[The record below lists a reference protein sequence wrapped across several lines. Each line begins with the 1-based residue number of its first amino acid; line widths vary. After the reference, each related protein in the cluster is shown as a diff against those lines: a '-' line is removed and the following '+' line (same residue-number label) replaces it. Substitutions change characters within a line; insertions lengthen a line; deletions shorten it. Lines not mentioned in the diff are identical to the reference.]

1 MRATTCWTPKVS
13 RATRALMMLELSPL
27 LTAANAP
34 AESIPASSSVCR
46 SKPRPVTWRP
56 AKSGPSRRKASGSW
70 SITATLCPIS
80 SSRRAMAEP
89 TRPHPITTTCTT
101 SSRRVR
107 GAGRRPPALSPG
119 AKLHPA
125 AAADRL
131 RRPVF
136 LRREGCAGQRRHRV
150 SQRPYDRR
158 VPTLSDLGQLPK
170 RLVLG
175 RPVRSDRAGE
185 SLLPKRLALPIFASD
200 ALSSVAY
207 ATQEILIVLT
217 LGGVA
222 YLYLAPWL
230 AAGVVVLL
238 TTVVL
243 SYRQGGPA
251 YPSGGGGYEG
261 AMKNHGQFAALVVA
275 SALLTDYVL
284 TVAVS
289 VSSGTDNIISAFPS
303 LNQHRVLIAVGLV
316 ALLAAANLRGLRE
329 SGKTFA
335 VPTYLFAAGIMIM
348 IVTGLVRQFFGTP
361 VVAES
366 AGYGIV
372 PDPGHTNLTGLALIF
387 FALRA
392 FASGT
397 TALTGIEAVANGV
410 PAFKPP
416 KSRNAAITL
425 TLLGG
430 LAATMFAGVTAMAL
444 LAHVKYVDPL
454 RACDL
459 QGFANCDTAPQRT
472 VIAQLAAATFGGDR
486 SIGFFYIQ
494 AATALV
500 LILAANTAFNGFP
513 LLGSVLAQDRF
524 LPRQLHTR
532 GDKLVYSNGILL
544 LAGFA
549 CLLIFAFDADVTRLI
564 QLYIIGVFTS
574 FSIGQWGMVRHW
586 HRELRTERDPQA
598 RSRIH
603 RSQVI
608 NTVGGSLTRVVL
620 VIIVIT
626 KFAHGAWL
634 VLLAMPLL
642 FGLMKAINRH
652 YRNVATQ
659 LVPDTD
665 ARTLPSKVHAIV
677 LASKVHKPTL
687 RALAFAR
694 ATRPDALTALT
705 VNVDDAETRAL
716 QADWERYD
724 IPVPLTVLES
734 PYREITR
741 PVLDYVKSIRR
752 ASPRELVVVFV
763 PQYVVGHWWENVL
776 HNQSALRLRARLQFQ
791 PGVMITTVPWQLESS
806 IGRDEGDGRQG
817 PAPGDLRRG
826 LTDDQIDS
834 VPYG

>member
-1 MRATTCWTPKVS
+1 
-13 RATRALMMLELSPL
+13 MMLELSPL
-27 LTAANAP
+27 LTAASAP

-89 TRPHPITTTCTT
+89 TRPQPITTTCTT
-101 SSRRVR
+101 SSRRIR

-125 AAADRL
+125 GAADRL
-131 RRPVF
+131 RRPAS
-136 LRREGCAGQRRHRV
+136 LRRAGGAGQRRHRV
-150 SQRPYDRR
+150 SQRPYHRR

-207 ATQEILIVLT
+207 ATQEILIILT
-217 LGGVA
+217 LGGTA
-222 YLYLAPWL
+222 YLFLAPWL
-230 AAGVVVLL
+230 ALGVVVLL
-238 TTVVL
+238 IVVVL
-243 SYRQGGPA
+243 SYRQVVHA
-251 YPSGGGGYEG
+251 YPSGGGDYEV

-275 SALLTDYVL
+275 SALLVDYVL

-289 VSSGTDNIISAFPS
+289 VSSGTDNIISAFPD
-303 LNQHRVLIAVGLV
+303 LNKHRVLIAVGLV

-335 VPTYLFAAGIMIM
+335 VPTYLFATGIMIM
-348 IVTGLVRQFFGTP
+348 IVTGLIRDFVTGSP
-361 VVAES
+361 LVAES
-366 AGYGIV
+366 ADYTIE
-372 PDPGHTNLTGLALIF
+372 PDPAHTNLTGLALVF
-387 FALRA
+387 FAMRA

-416 KSRNAAITL
+416 KSKNAAITL
-425 TLLGG
+425 SLLGAM
-430 LAATMFAGVTAMAL
+430 AATMFAGVTALAL
-444 LAHVKYVDPL
+444 FADVKYVDPL
-454 RACDL
+454 NACSL
-459 QGFANCDTAPQRT
+459 QGFPDCETAPQRT
-472 VIAQLAAATFGGDR
+472 VIAQLAAATFGGDH
-486 SIGFFYIQ
+486 SVGFYYIQ

-524 LPRQLHTR
+524 MPRQLHTR

-549 CLLIFAFDADVTRLI
+549 CLLIFAFKADVTRLI

-586 HRELRTERDPQA
+586 NREMRIERDPQV
-598 RSRIH
+598 RRQMR
-603 RSQVI
+603 RSQII
-608 NTVGGSLTRVVL
+608 NTIGGSLTSIVL

-626 KFAHGAWL
+626 KFSHGAWL
-634 VLLAMPLL
+634 VLLAMPIL

-806 IGRDEGDGRQG
+806 IGRDDGDGRLG

>member
-1 MRATTCWTPKVS
+1 
-13 RATRALMMLELSPL
+13 
-27 LTAANAP
+27 
-34 AESIPASSSVCR
+34 
-46 SKPRPVTWRP
+46 
-56 AKSGPSRRKASGSW
+56 
-70 SITATLCPIS
+70 
-80 SSRRAMAEP
+80 
-89 TRPHPITTTCTT
+89 
-101 SSRRVR
+101 
-107 GAGRRPPALSPG
+107 
-119 AKLHPA
+119 
-125 AAADRL
+125 
-131 RRPVF
+131 
-136 LRREGCAGQRRHRV
+136 
-150 SQRPYDRR
+150 

-175 RPVRSDRAGE
+175 RPVRSDRMGE

-207 ATQEILIVLT
+207 ATQEILIILT
-217 LGGVA
+217 LGGTA
-222 YLYLAPWL
+222 YLYLTPWL
-230 AAGVVVLL
+230 AAAVVVLL
-238 TTVVL
+238 ITVVL
-243 SYRQGGPA
+243 SYRQVVHA
-251 YPSGGGGYEG
+251 YPSGGGDYEV

-303 LNQHRVLIAVGLV
+303 LDRHRVLIAIVLV

-335 VPTYLFAAGIMIM
+335 VPTYLFMAGIIVMIG
-348 IVTGLVRQFFGTP
+348 TGLIRQFFGSP
-361 VVAES
+361 IVAET
-366 AGYGIV
+366 AGYAIKA
-372 PDPGHTNLTGLALIF
+372 DPSHVGLTGFALLF

-416 KSRNAAITL
+416 KSRNAAVTL
-425 TLLGG
+425 SLLGG
-430 LAATMFAGVTAMAL
+430 IAALMFAGVTA
-444 LAHVKYVDPL
+444 LAILAKVHYVDPAS
-454 RACDL
+454 ACRL
-459 QGFANCDTAPQRT
+459 IGFPNCATAPQRT
-472 VIAQLAAATFGGDR
+472 VVAQLASATFGGDH
-486 SIGFFYIQ
+486 SFGFFYIQ

-549 CLLIFAFDADVTRLI
+549 ALLIVAFDADVTRLI

-586 HRELRTERDPQA
+586 HRLLRTEQDQA
-598 RSRIH
+598 VRGRH
-603 RSQVI
+603 RRAQVI
-608 NTVGGSLTRVVL
+608 NTVGGSLTSIVL
-620 VIIVIT
+620 VIIVLT
-626 KFAHGAWL
+626 KFTHGAWL
-634 VLLAMPLL
+634 VIVAMPLIFL
-642 FGLMKAINRH
+642 LMKAINRH
-652 YRNVATQ
+652 YSNVSAQ
-659 LVPDTD
+659 LVPDND
-665 ARTLPSKVHAIV
+665 VRMLPSKVHAIV
-677 LASKVHKPTL
+677 LVSKVHKPTL

-694 ATRPDALTALT
+694 ATRPDVLTALT
-705 VNVDDAETRAL
+705 VNVDDGETRSL

-741 PVLDYVKSIRR
+741 PVVDYVKAIRR
-752 ASPRELVVVFV
+752 DSPREIVIVFV
-763 PQYVVGHWWENVL
+763 PQYVVGHWWENIL

-806 IGRDEGDGRQG
+806 IGRDDDGRGG

-826 LTDDQIDS
+826 LTDDVETS
-834 VPYG
+834 PYG

>member
-1 MRATTCWTPKVS
+1 MP
-13 RATRALMMLELSPL
+13 
-27 LTAANAP
+27 
-34 AESIPASSSVCR
+34 SV
-46 SKPRPVTWRP
+46 
-56 AKSGPSRRKASGSW
+56 
-70 SITATLCPIS
+70 
-80 SSRRAMAEP
+80 
-89 TRPHPITTTCTT
+89 
-101 SSRRVR
+101 
-107 GAGRRPPALSPG
+107 
-119 AKLHPA
+119 
-125 AAADRL
+125 
-131 RRPVF
+131 
-136 LRREGCAGQRRHRV
+136 
-150 SQRPYDRR
+150 
-158 VPTLSDLGQLPK
+158 SDLGQLPK

-207 ATQEILIVLT
+207 ATQEILIILT

-222 YLYLAPWL
+222 YLYLTPWL

-238 TTVVL
+238 ITVVL
-243 SYRQGGPA
+243 SYRQVVHA
-251 YPSGGGGYEG
+251 YPSGGGDYEV
-261 AMKNHGQFAALVVA
+261 AMRNHGQFAALVVA

-303 LNQHRVLIAVGLV
+303 LNQHRVLIAVALV
-316 ALLAAANLRGLRE
+316 GLLAAANLRGLRE

-335 VPTYLFAAGIMIM
+335 VPTYLFATGIMIM
-348 IVTGLVRQFFGTP
+348 IVTGLIRQFLGTP
-361 VVAES
+361 IVAES
-366 AGYGIV
+366 ANYGIT
-372 PDPGHTNLTGLALIF
+372 PDAAHTNLTGLALLF

-430 LAATMFAGVTAMAL
+430 LAATMFAGVTALAL
-444 LAHVKYVDPL
+444 MAHVRYVDPVN
-454 RACDL
+454 ACAL
-459 QGFANCDTAPQRT
+459 QGFDDCETAPQRT
-472 VIAQLAAATFGGDR
+472 VIAQLAAATFGGDT
-486 SIGFFYIQ
+486 SVGFFYIQ

-549 CLLIFAFDADVTRLI
+549 ALLIVAFDADVTRLI

-586 HRELRTERDPQA
+586 HRELGIERDGQA
-598 RSRIH
+598 RRRMR

-608 NTVGGSLTRVVL
+608 NTIGGSLTSIVL
-620 VIIVIT
+620 VIIIIT
-626 KFAHGAWL
+626 KFSHGAWL

-652 YRNVATQ
+652 YSNVAAQ
-659 LVPDTD
+659 LVPDSD
-665 ARTLPSKVHAIV
+665 ARMLPSKVHAIV
-677 LASKVHKPTL
+677 LVSKVHKPTL

-694 ATRPDALTALT
+694 ATRPDVLTALT
-705 VNVDDAETRAL
+705 VNVDDAETRSL

-724 IPVPLTVLES
+724 LPIPLTVLES

-741 PVLDYVKSIRR
+741 PVVDYVKDIRR
-752 ASPRELVVVFV
+752 ESPREIVVVFV

-806 IGRDEGDGRQG
+806 VGRDDGGRRGRG

-826 LTDDQIDS
+826 LTDDAAD
-834 VPYG
+834 VTPYG

>member
-1 MRATTCWTPKVS
+1 MP
-13 RATRALMMLELSPL
+13 
-27 LTAANAP
+27 
-34 AESIPASSSVCR
+34 SV
-46 SKPRPVTWRP
+46 
-56 AKSGPSRRKASGSW
+56 
-70 SITATLCPIS
+70 
-80 SSRRAMAEP
+80 
-89 TRPHPITTTCTT
+89 
-101 SSRRVR
+101 
-107 GAGRRPPALSPG
+107 
-119 AKLHPA
+119 
-125 AAADRL
+125 
-131 RRPVF
+131 
-136 LRREGCAGQRRHRV
+136 
-150 SQRPYDRR
+150 
-158 VPTLSDLGQLPK
+158 SDLGQLPK

-207 ATQEILIVLT
+207 ATQEILIILT

-222 YLYLAPWL
+222 YLYLTPWL

-238 TTVVL
+238 ITVVL
-243 SYRQGGPA
+243 SYRQVVHA
-251 YPSGGGGYEG
+251 YPSGGGDYEV

-335 VPTYLFAAGIMIM
+335 VPTYLFAAGILIM
-348 IVTGLVRQFFGTP
+348 IGTGLLREFFGTP
-361 VVAES
+361 IVAES
-366 AGYGIV
+366 AHYGIT
-372 PDPGHTNLTGLALIF
+372 PDPAHANVSGLALVF

-416 KSRNAAITL
+416 KSRNAAVTL

-430 LAATMFAGVTAMAL
+430 LAATMFAGVTALAL
-444 LAHVKYVDPL
+444 LAQVKYVDPL

-459 QGFANCDTAPQRT
+459 QGFANCATAPQRT
-472 VIAQLAAATFGGDR
+472 VIAQLAAATFGGET
-486 SIGFFYIQ
+486 SVGFFYIQ

-549 CLLIFAFDADVTRLI
+549 ALLIVAFDADVTRLI

-586 HRELRTERDPQA
+586 HRELGIERDPQV
-598 RSRIH
+598 RRQIR

-608 NTVGGSLTRVVL
+608 NAIGGSLTSIVL
-620 VIIVIT
+620 VIIILT
-626 KFAHGAWL
+626 KFTHGAWL

-652 YRNVATQ
+652 YSNVAAQ

-665 ARTLPSKVHAIV
+665 ARMLP
-677 LASKVHKPTL
+677 
-687 RALAFAR
+687 
-694 ATRPDALTALT
+694 
-705 VNVDDAETRAL
+705 
-716 QADWERYD
+716 
-724 IPVPLTVLES
+724 
-734 PYREITR
+734 
-741 PVLDYVKSIRR
+741 
-752 ASPRELVVVFV
+752 
-763 PQYVVGHWWENVL
+763 
-776 HNQSALRLRARLQFQ
+776 
-791 PGVMITTVPWQLESS
+791 
-806 IGRDEGDGRQG
+806 
-817 PAPGDLRRG
+817 
-826 LTDDQIDS
+826 
-834 VPYG
+834 

>member
-1 MRATTCWTPKVS
+1 MSA
-13 RATRALMMLELSPL
+13 
-27 LTAANAP
+27 
-34 AESIPASSSVCR
+34 
-46 SKPRPVTWRP
+46 
-56 AKSGPSRRKASGSW
+56 
-70 SITATLCPIS
+70 
-80 SSRRAMAEP
+80 
-89 TRPHPITTTCTT
+89 
-101 SSRRVR
+101 
-107 GAGRRPPALSPG
+107 
-119 AKLHPA
+119 
-125 AAADRL
+125 
-131 RRPVF
+131 
-136 LRREGCAGQRRHRV
+136 
-150 SQRPYDRR
+150 
-158 VPTLSDLGQLPK
+158 LGQLPK

-175 RPVRSDRAGE
+175 RPVRSDRLGE

-207 ATQEILIVLT
+207 ATQEILIILT
-217 LGGVA
+217 LGGTA
-222 YLYLAPWL
+222 FLYLAPWL
-230 AAGVVVLL
+230 AAAVVVLL
-238 TTVVL
+238 IVVVL
-243 SYRQGGPA
+243 SYRQVVHA
-251 YPSGGGGYEG
+251 YPSGGGDYEV

-289 VSSGTDNIISAFPS
+289 VSSGTDNIISAFPG
-303 LNQHRVLIAVGLV
+303 LNQHRVLIAIVLV
-316 ALLAAANLRGLRE
+316 TLLAAANLRGLRE

-335 VPTYLFAAGIMIM
+335 VPTYLFAAGILIM
-348 IVTGLVRQFFGTP
+348 IGTGIVRHFFTQAP
-361 VVAES
+361 LVAES
-366 AGYGIV
+366 AGYSIT
-372 PDPGHTNLTGLALIF
+372 PEPGHSPAQLTGLALVF

-416 KSRNAAITL
+416 KSKNAATTL
-425 TLLGG
+425 ALMGG
-430 LAATMFAGVTAMAL
+430 LAATMFAGVTALAL
-444 LAHVKYVDPL
+444 WANVKYVDPMNT
-454 RACDL
+454 CDL
-459 QGFANCDTAPQRT
+459 VGFQGDCNTVPQRT
-472 VIAQLAAATFGGDR
+472 VIAQLASAIFGGPD

-549 CLLIFAFDADVTRLI
+549 ALLIVAFDADVTRLI

-586 HRELRTERDPQA
+586 HRALRTERDPHA
-598 RSRIH
+598 RGRIR
-603 RSQVI
+603 RSQII
-608 NTVGGSLTRVVL
+608 NTVGGSLTSVVL

-626 KFAHGAWL
+626 KFTHGAWL

-652 YRNVATQ
+652 YSNVATQ

-665 ARTLPSKVHAIV
+665 ARMLPSKVHALV
-677 LASKVHKPTL
+677 LVSKVHKPAL

-741 PVLDYVKSIRR
+741 PVVDYVKAIRR
-752 ASPRELVVVFV
+752 DSPRELVVVFV

-806 IGRDEGDGRQG
+806 FGRDDLDGPRG

-826 LTDDQIDS
+826 LTTDQPS
-834 VPYG
+834 GTPYG